1 LSEKFPEKRAE
12 LIALWDEYEEMN
24 GVIIGNRSLLEGA
37 KKQLPTPVFESS
49 SYPPVRGMEKI
60 PHKKLIELINQQ

>member
-12 LIALWDEYEEMN
+12 LMALWDEYEEMN

-60 PHKKLIELINQQ
+60 PHKKLIELINEQ